1 MVAADSTPGIDQD
14 KFALLQDRIARNT
27 MRVRCSLAKLHST
40 EKATVI
46 SAGSS
51 MQLVDFSDDLA
62 HSEPGANPFEG
73 LLMYLQG
80 QGLSGLE

>member
-1 MVAADSTPGIDQD
+1 MIATHSAAGVDEDEFTP
-14 KFALLQDRIARNT
+14 LQDGIARNT
-27 MRVRCSLAKLHST
+27 MRVRCSLAKLCST

-46 SAGSS
+46 SAARS

-73 LLMYLQG
+73 LLMHLQG
-80 QGLSGLE
+80 QGLRGLQ